1 VGRVIADATSRAA
14 VEDLLNTQKQVARQ
28 VLEQHVDKVEAL
40 RDALLER
47 HELVADEILE
57 VLGSDVIDIRV
68 TADDTTG

>member
-1 VGRVIADATSRAA
+1 M
-14 VEDLLNTQKQVARQ
+14 ARQ
-28 VLEQHVDKVEAL
+28 VLEQHVDKVEDL